1 VSDINAPAD
10 PKNTPAYRVAKAAV
24 IVLSALIILALIGLV
39 VGFAVKLSG
48 KARPAGAAAV
58 PGSTIL
64 LPAGAKILKAET
76 QPGRLI
82 VYLQTGGGDEIDVYN
97 LEDGALITRI
107 KAAP

>member
-1 VSDINAPAD
+1 MS
-10 PKNTPAYRVAKAAV
+10 YRAARLAV
-24 IVLSALIILALIGLV
+24 VVLSALIILALIGLV
-39 VGFAVKLSG
+39 VGFITKFAAKSH
-48 KARPAGAAAV
+48 AAGASAV

-82 VYLQTGGGDEIDVYN
+82 VQLQTDGGDEIDIYN

-107 KAAP
+107 EAAP

>member
-1 VSDINAPAD
+1 MS
-10 PKNTPAYRVAKAAV
+10 YRAARLAV
-24 IVLSALIILALIGLV
+24 VVLSALIILALIGLV

-76 QPGRLI
+76 QPGRL
-82 VYLQTGGGDEIDVYN
+82 VVHLQTPGGGEIDIYN

-107 KAAP
+107 TSVR

>member
-1 VSDINAPAD
+1 MS
-10 PKNTPAYRVAKAAV
+10 YRAAKLAV

-64 LPAGAKILKAET
+64 LPVGAKILKAET

-82 VYLQTGGGDEIDVYN
+82 VHLQADGGEEIDIYN

-107 KAAP
+107 KSAR

>member
-1 VSDINAPAD
+1 VSDIEAPAD
-10 PKNTPAYRVAKAAV
+10 PKNTATYRAAKLAV

-48 KARPAGAAAV
+48 KAHPAGAAAV

-82 VYLQTGGGDEIDVYN
+82 LSVQGPGGDEIEIYN